1 MSERCSFTSE
11 YIYNEEDYKKLKEV
25 LSRHKD
31 KYLCTSPPAEWRT
44 EKENFEMPIIQG
56 KTAGTCV
63 GDEWMSLEDVLDG
76 VTTEGKVR
84 FVALTDSPKLNNV
97 SIYVLDKYPDGSIER
112 MDIMESYVMLENFKK
127 YDLHKNNYK
136 LWNNCYE

>member
-31 KYLCTSPPAEWRT
+31 KYICTSPPAEWHT
-44 EKENFEMPIIQG
+44 EKEDFEMPIIQG
-56 KTAGTCV
+56 KTAGTCA
-63 GDEWMSLEDVLDG
+63 GDEWMNLEDVLDG
-76 VTTEGKVR
+76 VTTEEKVR
-84 FVALTDSPKLNNV
+84 FVVLADSPELNNV
-97 SIYVLDKYPDGSIER
+97 SIYVLDKYPDGSVER

-136 LWNNCYE
+136 LGNNYE

>member
-11 YIYNEEDYKKLKEV
+11 YIYNKEDYKKLKEV

-31 KYLCTSPPAEWRT
+31 KYLCTAPPVEWHT
-44 EKENFEMPIIQG
+44 EKEDFEMPIIQG
-56 KTAGTCV
+56 KVAGTCV
-63 GDEWMSLEDVLDG
+63 GDEWMNLGDVLDG
-76 VTTEGKVR
+76 VTTEEKVR
-84 FVALTDSPKLNNV
+84 FVVLADSPEQDNV

-136 LWNNCYE
+136 LG

>member
-31 KYLCTSPPAEWRT
+31 KYLCTSPPAEWHT
-44 EKENFEMPIIQG
+44 EKEDFEMPIIQG
-56 KTAGTCV
+56 KIAGTCV
-63 GDEWMSLEDVLDG
+63 GDEWMNLEDVLDG
-76 VTTEGKVR
+76 VTTEEKVR
-84 FVALTDSPKLNNV
+84 FVVLTDSPKLNNV

-136 LWNNCYE
+136 LVNSYE